1 MYSEMYYIQEG
12 QRNALPLYNKDVMK
26 LILVILI
33 ISSSLFAYDFQHIR
47 FSEQYVSGGF
57 TGDRGESGNR
67 RGERRDRGRR
77 VNLRKLNRH
86 VSASILGMD
95 DMDDSMPP
103 LLQRIRDGLG
113 NRYERIGEQ
122 EARDVLFNRD
132 FGGGVRNFSGFS
144 WQKPLVN
151 IGLDVNREVAP
162 NLFGDQWL
170 VHDTLYIVI
179 NAQSLLGQLNEDGIL
194 DMSKSEIGA
203 FAGVGFVREYKYT
216 HLANSYIEGLTSD
229 FSKLFLSFTK
239 FQPNEVL
246 NMPPY
251 ELMSREDKYTFN
263 AGGFVSSPPVQG
275 VSVRAGVLVNVGYSN
290 KLTIQSL
297 GENDSPKENEFL
309 RMSIDKEVSAGVDV
323 HLSLQADFFNLLQVT
338 ILSWDLGYEFAS
350 SNKTYLSFYEEDK
363 DRFARDSRKW
373 DEFSALV
380 KSQTQD
386 VNALVENVVTLE
398 QRKRENLTS
407 QFSFLLAG
415 SLKKRETE
423 QVRIIKEGV
432 EKVFFKH
439 YSESIKFIQN
449 FFSRIFNK
457 IIYKLFDWDIG
468 VKNAAE
474 SKKTMKVEFESIA
487 GIGQGNV
494 EDEKDFSLQFNM
506 EFKTAKTHRWFHK
519 LYRREAIK
527 HLGLITNL
535 ESDYAQLVDQK
546 KLRGPLAIKTKVVVE
561 SAGLEY
567 FSSLDEN
574 QIFDTLMHVCK
585 SSNSK
590 WRDAERRKKALRRIQ
605 IGKSNRCMK
614 LLGNKFM
621 EYHEDRVQ
629 FLRINLMKL
638 KSFLG
643 SYFKRIS
650 RYTDFF
656 YLFGEENTFLT
667 GEFSATSEQ
676 GGSFKTYFN
685 QGDFRGLGVID
696 TFMRDGVSDIP
707 TPINTK

>member
-1 MYSEMYYIQEG
+1 
-12 QRNALPLYNKDVMK
+12 MK
-26 LILVILI
+26 LILLILI
-33 ISSSLFAYDFQHIR
+33 ISSSILAYDFQHIR
-47 FSEQYVSGGF
+47 FSEPFVSGGF

-77 VNLRKLNRH
+77 INLRKLNRH
-86 VSASILGMD
+86 ASSSILGTED
-95 DMDDSMPP
+95 IDDSMPP
-103 LLQRIRDGLG
+103 LLQRIRDELG
-113 NRYERIGEQ
+113 NRYENIGQ
-122 EARDVLFNRD
+122 QQSRDVLFNRD
-132 FGGGVRNFSGFS
+132 FGGGVMNFSGFS

-151 IGLDVNREVAP
+151 VGIDVNREVAP
-162 NLFGDQWL
+162 NLFGDKWL
-170 VHDTLYIVI
+170 VHDTLYLTI
-179 NAQSLLGQLNEDGIL
+179 NAQTILGQLNDDGIL
-194 DMSKSEIGA
+194 DMTESEIGA
-203 FAGVGFVREYKYT
+203 FAGIGLTREYKYT
-216 HLANSYIEGLTSD
+216 HLADSYEQGLTSD

-239 FQPNEVL
+239 FMPNHVL

-251 ELMSREDKYTFN
+251 ELLSREDKFTFN
-263 AGGFVSSPPVQG
+263 AGGFVTSPPIQG

-297 GENDSPKENEFL
+297 GEDDAPKDNEFL
-309 RMSIDKEVSAGVDV
+309 RLSIDKEVSAGVDV

-363 DRFARDSRKW
+363 DNFARDSAKW
-373 DEFSALV
+373 DEFTQLV
-380 KSQTQD
+380 RSQTQD
-386 VNALVENVVTLE
+386 VNALVGNIVTLE
-398 QRKRENLTS
+398 QRRRENLSS

-423 QVRIIKEGV
+423 QVRIIRDSV

-439 YSESIKFIQN
+439 FSESIKFIQN
-449 FFSRIFNK
+449 FFSRIFNR

-474 SKKTMKVEFESIA
+474 SKRRMKVEFESIT
-487 GIGQGNV
+487 GLGQGQV
-494 EDEKDFSLQFNM
+494 MDEKDFSLQFNM
-506 EFKTAKTHRWFHK
+506 DFSAAKTHRWFHK
-519 LYRREAIK
+519 LYRKEAIR
-527 HLGLITNL
+527 HLSKITNL
-535 ESDYAQLVDQK
+535 ENDYANLVDRR
-546 KLRGPLAIKTKVVVE
+546 KLRGPLSIQTKVIVE
-561 SAGLEY
+561 TAGLEY
-567 FSSLDEN
+567 FNALSEDDIFSYLMNVCSASS
-574 QIFDTLMHVCK
+574 
-585 SSNSK
+585 SK
-590 WRDAERRKKALRRIQ
+590 WRSASRRKKALRRLQ
-605 IGKSNRCMK
+605 IKKSDRCMK

-621 EYHEDRVQ
+621 DYLKDK
-629 FLRINLMKL
+629 NLLGRLNLLKL

-667 GEFSATSEQ
+667 GEFSATTDQ
-676 GGSFKTYFN
+676 GSGFKTYFN

-696 TFMRDGVSDIP
+696 SFMRNGVSETP